1 MVIKYKFGQLITPQ
15 IFLVF
20 FVGLTLS
27 LLSNYSYADCAVY
40 PAQARS
46 SNLIILGAGIING
59 PVKSITTTTNSP
71 DKKNNIIIRGQY
83 DLSPCGDLDY
93 FLFEITEGY
102 SELQNRMRSE
112 GHHNDWGYQLLFTS
126 ELIKPGGKTVTLINA
141 NSRLLYNQKKQITQA
156 IAENDN
162 GKNTPVSQL
171 STEFFYENGQVTRA
185 VTQGDTPDEKGEI
198 LYDWNDDHQINAI
211 ISQTDG
217 LPQLNYEFTY
227 NDNRQVIGQTQTQHS
242 PLGLVKSIYLCQQL
256 DAYGNCEKALWQS
269 VSEGNKANNL
279 IVINTAIVT
288 SVYTYY

>member
-1 MVIKYKFGQLITPQ
+1 MKYKLDLLIPPRISLT
-15 IFLVF
+15 F
-20 FVGLTLS
+20 FMGLILS
-27 LLSNYSYADCAVY
+27 LLSNHAYADCAVY
-40 PAQARS
+40 PAEARR

-102 SELQNRMRSE
+102 SGLQNRMRSE

-126 ELIKPGGKTVTLINA
+126 ELIKPGDKNVTLVNA
-141 NSRLLYNQKKQITQA
+141 NSRLLYNQQKQITQA
-156 IAENDN
+156 IAKSDN
-162 GKNTPVSQL
+162 GENTPVSQQ
-171 STEFFYENGQVTRA
+171 STEFFYENGLVTRA
-185 VTQGDTPDEKGEI
+185 VTQSDTPDEKGEI

>member
-1 MVIKYKFGQLITPQ
+1 MKYKLGLLIPPRISLT
-15 IFLVF
+15 F
-20 FVGLTLS
+20 FMGLMFS
-27 LLSNYSYADCAVY
+27 LLSNYAYADCAVY
-40 PAQARS
+40 PVEARR

-102 SELQNRMRSE
+102 SGLQNRMRSE

-126 ELIKPGGKTVTLINA
+126 EFIKPGGKNVTLVNA
-141 NSRLLYNQKKQITQA
+141 NSRLLYNKQKQITQA
-156 IAENDN
+156 IAKNDN
-162 GKNTPVSQL
+162 GENTPVSQQ
-171 STEFFYENGQVTRA
+171 STEFFYENGLVTRA
-185 VTQGDTPDEKGEI
+185 VTQSDTPDEKGEI
-198 LYDWNDDHQINAI
+198 LYDWNSDHQINAI

-227 NDNRQVIGQTQTQHS
+227 NNNRQVIGQTQTQHS

>member
-1 MVIKYKFGQLITPQ
+1 MKYKLGLSIPPKITLTFYMGLI
-15 IFLVF
+15 F
-20 FVGLTLS
+20 S
-27 LLSNYSYADCAVY
+27 LLGSYAYANCAIY
-40 PAQARS
+40 PAEARR

-102 SELQNRMRSE
+102 SGLQNRMRSE

-126 ELIKPGGKTVTLINA
+126 ELIKPGDKNVTLVNA
-141 NSRLLYNQKKQITQA
+141 NSRLLYNQQKQITQA
-156 IAENDN
+156 TAQHDN
-162 GKNTPVSQL
+162 GENTPVSQQ
-171 STEFFYENGQVTRA
+171 STEFFYENGLVTRA
-185 VTQGDTPDEKGEI
+185 VTQGSTPDEKGEI

>member
-1 MVIKYKFGQLITPQ
+1 M
-15 IFLVF
+15 
-20 FVGLTLS
+20 
-27 LLSNYSYADCAVY
+27 
-40 PAQARS
+40 
-46 SNLIILGAGIING
+46 ING

-102 SELQNRMRSE
+102 SGLQNRMRSE

-126 ELIKPGGKTVTLINA
+126 ELIKPGDKNVTLVNA
-141 NSRLLYNQKKQITQA
+141 NSRLLYNQQKQITQA
-156 IAENDN
+156 IAKSDN
-162 GKNTPVSQL
+162 GENTPVSQQ
-171 STEFFYENGQVTRA
+171 STEFFYENGLVTRA
-185 VTQGDTPDEKGEI
+185 VTQSDTPDEKGEI

>member
-1 MVIKYKFGQLITPQ
+1 M
-15 IFLVF
+15 
-20 FVGLTLS
+20 
-27 LLSNYSYADCAVY
+27 
-40 PAQARS
+40 
-46 SNLIILGAGIING
+46 ING

-102 SELQNRMRSE
+102 SGLQNRMRSE

-126 ELIKPGGKTVTLINA
+126 ELIKPRGKNVTLVNA
-141 NSRLLYNQKKQITQA
+141 NSRLLYNKQKQITQA
-156 IAENDN
+156 IAKNDN
-162 GKNTPVSQL
+162 GENTPVSQQ
-171 STEFFYENGQVTRA
+171 STEFFYENGLVTRA
-185 VTQGDTPDEKGEI
+185 VTQSDTPDEKGEI
-198 LYDWNDDHQINAI
+198 LYDWNSDHQINAI

-227 NDNRQVIGQTQTQHS
+227 NNNRQVIGQTQTQHS